1 MRERLSLVT
10 LVTLISVAALCAGE
24 ETSLAQ
30 GVPTYLHDVWT
41 TENGLPQ
48 NDVEIFQ
55 TRDGYIWLATNGGLV
70 RFDGIRFTVFDT
82 GNTPELR
89 SNRIAGMSE
98 GPDGTLWI
106 GTENGGLTSYRLGK
120 FKTYTTRDGLPDESI
135 FAVLANRQGDIW
147 VGTRNSGLGRLTN
160 GRFVIYT
167 TRDGLPTDGAGD
179 LREGVDGSVWFRSG
193 DWLMRFHEERFER
206 YRWI

>member
-1 MRERLSLVT
+1 MREKLSLVT
-10 LVTLISVAALCAGE
+10 LIIVAALCASE
-24 ETSLAQ
+24 RTSLGQ
-30 GVPTYLHDVWT
+30 SVPKGVPTYLHDVWT

-48 NDVEIFQ
+48 NDVELLQ

-106 GTENGGLTSYRLGK
+106 
-120 FKTYTTRDGLPDESI
+120 
-135 FAVLANRQGDIW
+135 
-147 VGTRNSGLGRLTN
+147 
-160 GRFVIYT
+160 
-167 TRDGLPTDGAGD
+167 
-179 LREGVDGSVWFRSG
+179 
-193 DWLMRFHEERFER
+193 
-206 YRWI
+206 